1 VRRGGDSGG
10 PLYAGQAALGITSGG
25 WLDGNGRCLPGA
37 SASAF
42 FQPAVYTLDAN
53 YASLL

>member
-1 VRRGGDSGG
+1 MRRGGDSGG